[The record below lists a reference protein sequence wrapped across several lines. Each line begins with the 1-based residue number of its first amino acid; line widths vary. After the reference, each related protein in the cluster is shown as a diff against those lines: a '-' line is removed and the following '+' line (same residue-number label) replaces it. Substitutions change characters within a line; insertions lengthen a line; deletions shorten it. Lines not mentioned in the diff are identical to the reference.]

1 MSMGLRSC
9 PLSSRECGNPRPQVA
24 FCGSLSLSLCLSAPQ
39 PSATS
44 WGCVLPALWGSHR
57 FLPSLGLSINC
68 SLQVHGVALSE
79 QDLQREIKAQLAQ
92 LPASASEPPPRPQA
106 RLPGA
111 PAIFEAQQLAGTQ
124 GSPRPEV
131 PRIVVQPPEEPRPPR
146 RKPQTRGKTFHG
158 LLTRS
163 RGPPIESPTRSHRSS
178 TSFLDTRF

>member
-111 PAIFEAQQLAGTQ
+111 PVGCQIPAFLAGPGVGSLRAAPRKEREESLNRWHHLSSLWQCVHEQ
-124 GSPRPEV
+124 GSL
-131 PRIVVQPPEEPRPPR
+131 PPDRLR
-146 RKPQTRGKTFHG
+146 CGQGV
-158 LLTRS
+158 
-163 RGPPIESPTRSHRSS
+163 
-178 TSFLDTRF
+178 

>member
-1 MSMGLRSC
+1 MRWLDGITNSMDMRLGKLRE
-9 PLSSRECGNPRPQVA
+9 LVMDR
-24 FCGSLSLSLCLSAPQ
+24 
-39 PSATS
+39 
-44 WGCVLPALWGSHR
+44 
-57 FLPSLGLSINC
+57 
-68 SLQVHGVALSE
+68 
-79 QDLQREIKAQLAQ
+79 
-92 LPASASEPPPRPQA
+92 